1 MRKEDEQ
8 AIHRTLALL
17 RKECQEHE
25 MCRGCKLYRS
35 NDCILSYPPAYF
47 NPEEVITALKD

>member
-17 RKECQEHE
+17 RKECQEHS
-25 MCRGCKLYRS
+25 MCRGCKMYRS
-35 NDCILSYPPAYF
+35 NDCILDKPPAYF
-47 NPEEVITALKD
+47 NPKEVITALKD